1 MNKVILV
8 TLIFCVIVLGLC
20 TYMMF
25 FTSNN
30 QVHYLNT
37 NNYTKARA
45 LCPFYCIDNGYA
57 GGYYTNWINK
67 CVCKVKK

>member
-1 MNKVILV
+1 MNKIILL
-8 TLIFCVIVLGLC
+8 TLIFCFVVLAGA

-30 QVHYLNT
+30 QIHEVRAV
-37 NNYTKARA
+37 NNSQERA
-45 LCPFYCIDNGYA
+45 LCPFYCIDNGFA

-67 CVCKVKK
+67 CVCRRKE